1 MPYVCVCVCVCV
13 FNHHTKYTTSTT
25 RLVKPR
31 FLLYELVVLY
41 IYILMYVD
49 STTLVVVCIILK
61 EYAYYSSTS

>member
-1 MPYVCVCVCVCV
+1 MCVCVCV

-49 STTLVVVCIILK
+49 STTLEYEVVVCIIL